1 MLDEFAAPRAPCVD
15 AVTVQDQPGTQGI
28 IASIQPAAASP
39 ASFGP
44 DRIPASTAALIA
56 TFPASASS
64 KGDSASPTTAP
75 ADPAQLPSSSKSAP
89 KITTVTLGSADQEF
103 SDFGRVRHQQWTST
117 KVPNFLFGFLLTI
130 FHVLTTVTFIDKIL
144 VPFQIASTFIRSP
157 SNRLTIFAFCTV
169 VILFASSCFLR
180 STALEIALAGTV
192 TNPNG
197 YLNLVLKND
206 LSDKHLTPH
215 GKFAVCLGAAIQIGS
230 TGFLLCTE
238 QFHVRVSSNFPDSLA
253 AGDISALA
261 VDDDHNDSSVKDN
274 AVALSAAG
282 DVRDFSA
289 RNPSVTL
296 QSALHKDP
304 EQPTSSLSV
313 RFDES
318 AQHNITPSDS
328 LARTKDHAHHTWQK
342 IGSSTLAD
350 AADRELVE
358 FYSSFWY

>member
-1 MLDEFAAPRAPCVD
+1 
-15 AVTVQDQPGTQGI
+15 
-28 IASIQPAAASP
+28 
-39 ASFGP
+39 
-44 DRIPASTAALIA
+44 
-56 TFPASASS
+56 
-64 KGDSASPTTAP
+64 
-75 ADPAQLPSSSKSAP
+75 
-89 KITTVTLGSADQEF
+89 
-103 SDFGRVRHQQWTST
+103 
-117 KVPNFLFGFLLTI
+117 
-130 FHVLTTVTFIDKIL
+130 
-144 VPFQIASTFIRSP
+144 
-157 SNRLTIFAFCTV
+157 
-169 VILFASSCFLR
+169 
-180 STALEIALAGTV
+180 LEIALAGTV

-230 TGFLLCTE
+230 TGFLLYTPHDGKVVITTNCKFDESFFPARTFDQRYHPDSTE
-238 QFHVRVSSNFPDSLA
+238 QFHVRVSSNFPESPFSPPFLEVCYGDPLQDLPISLV
-253 AGDISALA
+253 AGDNHHGDSSAGDAPTLA
-261 VDDDHNDSSVKDN
+261 EDDFHDNSSVKDN

-342 IGSSTLAD
+342 IGSSILAD